1 MVKNEMTKQY
11 FIQLADYNA
20 WANGMICSWL
30 DKISDEQWKQP
41 IVSSFKSIE
50 ETTVH
55 TIGAEKIWQ
64 DRLNLVESPVWF
76 TTVYNGF
83 RKQAIEEWRKS
94 SQGLKSFIENFEDS
108 RLSEILRYVR
118 QQDGKTYE
126 LPYYQI
132 FAHAVNHATYHR
144 GQLITMLRQVGF
156 TDVSSMDLSTYFW
169 SKKN

>member
-1 MVKNEMTKQY
+1 MTKQY

-41 IVSSFKSIE
+41 LVSSFKSIE

-64 DRLNLVESPVWF
+64 DRLNLVQNPVWF
-76 TTVYNGF
+76 TTAFKGS
-83 RKQAIEEWRKS
+83 KKEALEEWRRS
-94 SQGLKSFIENFEDS
+94 SQTFKSFVEGFDES
-108 RLSEILRYVR
+108 RLDETLRYTR

-126 LPYYQI
+126 LQYYQI

-144 GQLITMLRQVGF
+144 GQLITLLRQVGY
-156 TDVSSMDLSTYFW
+156 TDVSSMDFSTYSW
-169 SKKN
+169 SIKAP

>member
-1 MVKNEMTKQY
+1 MTKQY
-11 FIQLADYNA
+11 FITLADYNA

-30 DKISDEQWKQP
+30 EKISDEQWKQP
-41 IVSSFKSIE
+41 IVSSFKSIQ

-76 TTVYNGF
+76 TEIFKGSKNE
-83 RKQAIEEWRKS
+83 ALEEWRKS
-94 SQGLKSFIENFEDS
+94 SQSFKTFIENFDES
-108 RLSEILRYVR
+108 RLNEVLRYKR
-118 QQDGKTYE
+118 QQDGKMYE
-126 LPYYQI
+126 LQHHQI
-132 FAHAVNHATYHR
+132 FAHAANHATYHR